1 VICPKNEIYK
11 IKHKAME
18 LKQSIK
24 KYLVDQGLYHESDDI
39 LLDEIDFNIELMTE
53 CKADIRENGIKIN
66 ITRNEDK
73 EDFFQKNRSVDVYQQ
88 ALKNVQAL
96 FRQLVLT
103 PSERQKLKLELA
115 KKDDEFEKIFD

>member
-1 VICPKNEIYK
+1 
-11 IKHKAME
+11 ME